1 MELHK
6 AYIQS
11 WSEDLENAP
20 EELFRAIKDAE
31 RISDYLIEKGEFEIP
46 KVQEL
51 AQSAETPQPGE
62 NEPAKSLDEI
72 VAEAVEQASQP
83 RKEPRKRR
91 SSERER

>member
-1 MELHK
+1 MNK
-6 AYIQS
+6 RRIQS

-31 RISDYLIEKGEFEIP
+31 KISDYLIEKGEFEIP

-62 NEPAKSLDEI
+62 NKPAKSLDEL
-72 VAEAVEQASQP
+72 VAEAVEQASQSP
-83 RKEPRKRR
+83 TEPRKRR